1 LNCNMCPID
10 IHPHKAMMDFETFKK
25 VVDRVGNWK
34 KHLEAT
40 TITGLGEPMLDK
52 GIYEKVG
59 YLAEN
64 KFPSIA
70 VITNGMQFNSKNNHL
85 LMSSGL
91 HKVFISLDGISEK
104 TQDVIRQGSEIK
116 ELLRKIESFI
126 ALRNDKFPDV
136 KIGMR
141 FTKQSINA
149 SEWNDY
155 YNYWNSRLNIDSGD
169 MVLCYDMYNHN
180 GNVVSSDPKQSA
192 VTTCPELTNRMT
204 IRHNGTLSL
213 CCGDHTA
220 ETFEYGNA
228 STADP
233 LALYNTGHF
242 LAIRSKLLMGRKSEI
257 PLVQSVQSLSP

>member
-1 LNCNMCPID
+1 
-10 IHPHKAMMDFETFKK
+10 MDW
-25 VVDRVGNWK
+25 D
-34 KHLEAT
+34 L
-40 TITGLGEPMLDK
+40 
-52 GIYEKVG
+52 
-59 YLAEN
+59 
-64 KFPSIA
+64 
-70 VITNGMQFNSKNNHL
+70 SKNNHL

-204 IRHNGTLSL
+204 NKAQRDSL
-213 CCGDHTA
+213 IVLRRSHSRDFRVRKC
-220 ETFEYGNA
+220 FYRRPFSSLQYWPFPGN
-228 STADP
+228 
-233 LALYNTGHF
+233 
-242 LAIRSKLLMGRKSEI
+242 
-257 PLVQSVQSLSP
+257 